1 MQRRGSVSLQASART
16 APESPEAMAPVE
28 AECVGSR
35 IDAGDGA
42 AEGNKGAHRHNR
54 ETSRLLRRSAT
65 ANFLRAV
72 SLRA

>member
-16 APESPEAMAPVE
+16 APSLRKQWLRSKPNVSARALTQVTGLRKGM
-28 AECVGSR
+28 
-35 IDAGDGA
+35 
-42 AEGNKGAHRHNR
+42 GAHRHNR